1 MNPTVFGKT
10 NIFGRSAAVGIAAM
24 AWLMTA
30 PVASAQPPIVVLEY
44 PGHASASAPG
54 LNKDNPFVHDP
65 DHKAS
70 HRVQPDETLSHII
83 TAYYAGSGLDLSV
96 VQMAIVK
103 KNKSAFVRGNPNFLY
118 ADKTLH
124 LPSLNEMKNLVLG
137 SKSNDA
143 PNGRGG
149 MQNEIFFI
157 GG

>member
-1 MNPTVFGKT
+1 MRSL
-10 NIFGRSAAVGIAAM
+10 IFWKPLFASIAIVTFLLMPQAA
-24 AWLMTA
+24 TA
-30 PVASAQPPIVVLEY
+30 QGPIVVLEY
-44 PGHASASAPG
+44 PGYASVSTPG
-54 LNKDNPFVHDP
+54 LNQDNPFVYDP
-65 DHKAS
+65 DHTAT

-83 TAYYAGSGLDLSV
+83 TAHYAGSGLDLSV

-118 ADKTLH
+118 ADKLLH

-137 SKSNDA
+137 LKQHDA
-143 PNGRGG
+143 SDHRVG

>member
-1 MNPTVFGKT
+1 MRSLIFCKPLFASIATVTFLLMPQ
-10 NIFGRSAAVGIAAM
+10 AAIA
-24 AWLMTA
+24 
-30 PVASAQPPIVVLEY
+30 QGPIVVLEY
-44 PGHASASAPG
+44 PGYASVSTPG
-54 LNKDNPFVHDP
+54 LNQDNPFVYDP
-65 DHKAS
+65 DHTAT

-83 TAYYAGSGLDLSV
+83 TAHYAGSGLDLSV

-118 ADKTLH
+118 ADKLLH

-137 SKSNDA
+137 SKQHDA
-143 PNGRGG
+143 SDQRVG

>member
-1 MNPTVFGKT
+1 MRSL
-10 NIFGRSAAVGIAAM
+10 IFCKPLFASIAIVTFLLMPQAA
-24 AWLMTA
+24 TA
-30 PVASAQPPIVVLEY
+30 QGPIVVLEY
-44 PGHASASAPG
+44 PGYASVSTPG
-54 LNKDNPFVHDP
+54 LNQDNPFVYDP
-65 DHKAS
+65 DHTAT

-83 TAYYAGSGLDLSV
+83 AAHYAGSGLDLSV

-118 ADKTLH
+118 ADKLLH

-137 SKSNDA
+137 SKQHDA
-143 PNGRGG
+143 SDHRVG

>member
-1 MNPTVFGKT
+1 MRSLIFCKPLFAIIATVTFLLMPQ
-10 NIFGRSAAVGIAAM
+10 AAIA
-24 AWLMTA
+24 
-30 PVASAQPPIVVLEY
+30 QGPIVVLEY
-44 PGHASASAPG
+44 PGYASVSTPG
-54 LNKDNPFVHDP
+54 LNQDNPFVYDP
-65 DHKAS
+65 DHTAT

-83 TAYYAGSGLDLSV
+83 TAHYAGSGLDLSV

-118 ADKTLH
+118 ADKLLH

-137 SKSNDA
+137 SKQHDA
-143 PNGRGG
+143 SDHRVG

>member
-1 MNPTVFGKT
+1 MRSL
-10 NIFGRSAAVGIAAM
+10 IFCKPLFASIATFTFLLIPQLA
-24 AWLMTA
+24 TA
-30 PVASAQPPIVVLEY
+30 QGPIVVLEY
-44 PGHASASAPG
+44 PGYASVSTPG
-54 LNKDNPFVHDP
+54 LNQDNPFVYDP
-65 DHKAS
+65 DHTAT

-83 TAYYAGSGLDLSV
+83 TAHYAGSGLDLSV

-118 ADKTLH
+118 ADKLLH

-137 SKSNDA
+137 SKQHNASDQ
-143 PNGRGG
+143 RGG

>member
-1 MNPTVFGKT
+1 MRSLIFWKPLFASIATVTFLLMPQ
-10 NIFGRSAAVGIAAM
+10 AA
-24 AWLMTA
+24 TA
-30 PVASAQPPIVVLEY
+30 QGPIVVLEY
-44 PGHASASAPG
+44 PGYASVSTPG
-54 LNKDNPFVHDP
+54 LNKDNPFVFDP
-65 DHKAS
+65 DHTAT

-83 TAYYAGSGLDLSV
+83 TAHYAGSGLDLSV

-118 ADKTLH
+118 ADRLLH

-137 SKSNDA
+137 SNQHDA
-143 PNGRGG
+143 SDERVG

>member
-1 MNPTVFGKT
+1 MRSL
-10 NIFGRSAAVGIAAM
+10 IFWKPLFASIAIVTFLLMPQAA
-24 AWLMTA
+24 TA
-30 PVASAQPPIVVLEY
+30 QGPIVVLVY
-44 PGHASASAPG
+44 PGYASVSTPG
-54 LNKDNPFVHDP
+54 LNQDNPFVYDP
-65 DHKAS
+65 DHTAT

-83 TAYYAGSGLDLSV
+83 TAHYAGSGLDLSV

-118 ADKTLH
+118 ADKLLH

-137 SKSNDA
+137 STQHDA
-143 PNGRGG
+143 SDDRVG

>member
-1 MNPTVFGKT
+1 MRPM
-10 NIFGRSAAVGIAAM
+10 IFGTPLLVGVSAM
-24 AWLMTA
+24 AFLVM
-30 PVASAQPPIVVLEY
+30 PQMGNAQGPIVVLEY
-44 PGHASASAPG
+44 PGYTSVSTPG
-54 LNKDNPFVHDP
+54 LNQDNPFVYDP
-65 DHKAS
+65 DHTAT

-83 TAYYAGSGLDLSV
+83 TAHYAGSGLDLSV

-118 ADKTLH
+118 ADKMLH

-137 SKSNDA
+137 SKSHEA
-143 PNGRGG
+143 PNDRGG

>member
-1 MNPTVFGKT
+1 MKPLNFARPLL
-10 NIFGRSAAVGIAAM
+10 VGIAAM
-24 AWLMTA
+24 SWLVMPQMA
-30 PVASAQPPIVVLEY
+30 AAQGPLVVLEY
-44 PGHASASAPG
+44 PGYASDSTPG
-54 LNKDNPFVHDP
+54 LNRDNPFVYDP
-65 DHKAS
+65 NHTAM

-83 TAYYAGSGLDLSV
+83 TEHYAGSGLDLSI

-103 KNKSAFVRGNPNFLY
+103 KNRSAFVRGNPNFLY

-137 SKSNDA
+137 NKSHDA
-143 PNGRGG
+143 PSSGGG

>member
-1 MNPTVFGKT
+1 MRSL
-10 NIFGRSAAVGIAAM
+10 IFCKLLFASVATFTFLLMSQAA
-24 AWLMTA
+24 TA
-30 PVASAQPPIVVLEY
+30 QGPIVVLEY
-44 PGHASASAPG
+44 PGYASVSTPG
-54 LNKDNPFVHDP
+54 LNQENPFVYDP
-65 DHKAS
+65 DHTAT

-83 TAYYAGSGLDLSV
+83 TAHYAGSGLDLSV

-118 ADKTLH
+118 ADKLLH

-137 SKSNDA
+137 SKQHDA
-143 PNGRGG
+143 SDHRVG

>member
-1 MNPTVFGKT
+1 MRSLIYWNPLFASIATVTFLLMPQ
-10 NIFGRSAAVGIAAM
+10 AA
-24 AWLMTA
+24 TA
-30 PVASAQPPIVVLEY
+30 QGPIVVLEY
-44 PGHASASAPG
+44 PGYASVSTPG
-54 LNKDNPFVHDP
+54 LNQDNPFVYDP
-65 DHKAS
+65 DHTAT

-83 TAYYAGSGLDLSV
+83 TAHYAGSGLDLSV

-118 ADKTLH
+118 ANKLLH

-137 SKSNDA
+137 SKQHDA
-143 PNGRGG
+143 SDERAG

>member
-1 MNPTVFGKT
+1 MRSLIFWKPLFASIATVTFLLMPQ
-10 NIFGRSAAVGIAAM
+10 AA
-24 AWLMTA
+24 TA
-30 PVASAQPPIVVLEY
+30 QGPIVVLEY
-44 PGHASASAPG
+44 PGYASVSTPG
-54 LNKDNPFVHDP
+54 LNKDNPFVFDP
-65 DHKAS
+65 DHTAT

-83 TAYYAGSGLDLSV
+83 TAHYAGSGLDLSV

-118 ADKTLH
+118 ADRLLH

-137 SKSNDA
+137 SKQHDA
-143 PNGRGG
+143 SDDRVG

>member
-1 MNPTVFGKT
+1 MRSL
-10 NIFGRSAAVGIAAM
+10 IFWKPLFASIAIVTFL
-24 AWLMTA
+24 LMPQPATA
-30 PVASAQPPIVVLEY
+30 QGPIVVLEY
-44 PGHASASAPG
+44 PGYASVSTPG
-54 LNKDNPFVHDP
+54 LNQDNPFVYDP
-65 DHKAS
+65 DHTAT

-83 TAYYAGSGLDLSV
+83 TAHYAGSGLDLSV

-118 ADKTLH
+118 ADKLLH

-137 SKSNDA
+137 LKQHDA
-143 PNGRGG
+143 SDHRVG

>member
-1 MNPTVFGKT
+1 MKPLNFARPLL
-10 NIFGRSAAVGIAAM
+10 VGIAAM
-24 AWLMTA
+24 SWLVMPQMA
-30 PVASAQPPIVVLEY
+30 AAQGPIVVLEY
-44 PGHASASAPG
+44 PGYASDSTAG
-54 LNKDNPFVHDP
+54 LNRDNPFVYDP
-65 DHKAS
+65 NHTAS

-83 TAYYAGSGLDLSV
+83 TAHYAGSGLDLSI

-118 ADKTLH
+118 ADKLLH

-137 SKSNDA
+137 SQSHDA
-143 PNGRGG
+143 PDDSSG

>member
-1 MNPTVFGKT
+1 MRSL
-10 NIFGRSAAVGIAAM
+10 IFCKPLFASIATFTFL
-24 AWLMTA
+24 LMPQVATA
-30 PVASAQPPIVVLEY
+30 QGPIVVLEY
-44 PGHASASAPG
+44 PGYASVSTPG
-54 LNKDNPFVHDP
+54 LNQDNPFVYDP
-65 DHKAS
+65 DHTAT

-83 TAYYAGSGLDLSV
+83 TAHYAGSGLDLSV

-118 ADKTLH
+118 ADKLLH

-137 SKSNDA
+137 SKQHDTSDQ
-143 PNGRGG
+143 RVG

>member
-1 MNPTVFGKT
+1 MRSL
-10 NIFGRSAAVGIAAM
+10 IFCKLLFASVATFTFLLMPQAA
-24 AWLMTA
+24 TA
-30 PVASAQPPIVVLEY
+30 QGPIVVLEY
-44 PGHASASAPG
+44 PGYASVSTPG
-54 LNKDNPFVHDP
+54 LNQENPFVYDP
-65 DHKAS
+65 DHTAT

-83 TAYYAGSGLDLSV
+83 TAHYAGSGLDLSV

-118 ADKTLH
+118 ADKLLH

-137 SKSNDA
+137 SKQHDA
-143 PNGRGG
+143 SDHRVG

>member
-1 MNPTVFGKT
+1 MRSL
-10 NIFGRSAAVGIAAM
+10 IFCKPLFASIATFTFL
-24 AWLMTA
+24 LMPQLA
-30 PVASAQPPIVVLEY
+30 IAQGPIVVLEY
-44 PGHASASAPG
+44 PGYSSVSTPG
-54 LNKDNPFVHDP
+54 LNQDNPFVYDP
-65 DHKAS
+65 DHTAT

-83 TAYYAGSGLDLSV
+83 TAHYAGSGLDLSV

-118 ADKTLH
+118 ADKLLH

-137 SKSNDA
+137 SKQHDA
-143 PNGRGG
+143 SDHRVG

>member
-1 MNPTVFGKT
+1 MRSL
-10 NIFGRSAAVGIAAM
+10 IFRKPLFASIAAVTSVLIPQAA
-24 AWLMTA
+24 A
-30 PVASAQPPIVVLEY
+30 AQGPIVVLEY
-44 PGHASASAPG
+44 PGYASVSTPG
-54 LNKDNPFVHDP
+54 LNKDNPFVYDP
-65 DHKAS
+65 DHTVT

-83 TAYYAGSGLDLSV
+83 TTHYAGSGLDLSV

-118 ADKTLH
+118 ADKLLH

-137 SKSNDA
+137 SKQHDA
-143 PNGRGG
+143 SDDRVG

>member
-1 MNPTVFGKT
+1 MRSL
-10 NIFGRSAAVGIAAM
+10 IFCKPLFASIAIVTFLLMPQAAIA
-24 AWLMTA
+24 
-30 PVASAQPPIVVLEY
+30 QGPIVVLEY
-44 PGHASASAPG
+44 PGYASVSTPG
-54 LNKDNPFVHDP
+54 LNQDNPFVYDP
-65 DHKAS
+65 DHTAT

-83 TAYYAGSGLDLSV
+83 TAHYAGSGLDLSV

-118 ADKTLH
+118 ADKLLH

-137 SKSNDA
+137 SKQHDA
-143 PNGRGG
+143 SDHRVG

>member
-1 MNPTVFGKT
+1 MRSL
-10 NIFGRSAAVGIAAM
+10 IFWKPLFASIAIVTFLLIPQLA
-24 AWLMTA
+24 TA
-30 PVASAQPPIVVLEY
+30 QGPIVVLEY
-44 PGHASASAPG
+44 PGYASVSTPG
-54 LNKDNPFVHDP
+54 LNQDNPFVYDP
-65 DHKAS
+65 DHTAT

-83 TAYYAGSGLDLSV
+83 TAHYAGSGLDLSV

-118 ADKTLH
+118 ADKLLH

-137 SKSNDA
+137 SKQHDA
-143 PNGRGG
+143 SDHRVG